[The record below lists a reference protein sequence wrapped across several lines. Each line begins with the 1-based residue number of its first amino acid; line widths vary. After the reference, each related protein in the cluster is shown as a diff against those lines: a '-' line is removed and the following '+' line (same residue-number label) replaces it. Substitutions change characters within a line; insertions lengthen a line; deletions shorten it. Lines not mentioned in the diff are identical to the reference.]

1 MPGFVGD
8 SRLTLVLAEDS
19 QAVADE
25 IARLLEPEYT
35 VLERVEDGAEL
46 VHKVGHLH
54 PDVVVSDIDMP
65 GLNGIEA
72 GRRIVSSGT
81 CASVILLTMYND
93 AHLVRA
99 AMDAG
104 IRGFVLKSDAGDEL
118 SQAIRA
124 VFRGATYLSRSVAR

>member
-1 MPGFVGD
+1 
-8 SRLTLVLAEDS
+8 LTLVLAEDS

-46 VHKVGHLH
+46 VHKVGHLR

-81 CASVILLTMYND
+81 CTSVILLTMYND

-104 IRGFVLKSDAGDEL
+104 IRGFVLKCVAGDVL
-118 SQAIRA
+118 CQAIRG
-124 VFRGATYLSRSVAR
+124 VFGGPTYLSRSVAR